1 MDNSILNSLWMIIS
15 ILLVL
20 AMIPGLAF
28 FYGGLSRAKHSV
40 NTMFMN
46 FIVMGPLCII
56 WLVFGFSFVFSTSFG
71 GFIGDFNYL
80 GLQNLPNNFSGIPSV
95 IFVLFQMAFSFIA
108 CAIISGAII
117 ERTRHKFWMYFSV
130 LWTILVYYPVAHWV
144 WAQGGWIEE
153 MGGKDFAG
161 GLVVHISSGASAFI
175 LAKSLGRRLDFFK
188 LKKPYNLG
196 FVFLGSALL
205 WLGWFGF
212 NAGSAL
218 AFDSVAVNSIVTT
231 LVASLTSMIA
241 WYYMDMVF
249 TPHKPT
255 TKGINIAIIC
265 GLVGITP
272 SAGFVGLWDSALIG
286 LIVAVVGNIGIR
298 YFHSVVRIDDA
309 LDVFISHGFC
319 GFVGALLT
327 GVFAHN
333 AVNAG
338 IDNGIYYGGNWT
350 IFKANL
356 IGSIVVIIY
365 SMLIT
370 KLIYSV
376 LNKFVAK
383 ARLDEAEEEI
393 GSDISIHGEHV
404 LNYKNDMDY

>member
-1 MDNSILNSLWMIIS
+1 MDNTILNSLWMIIC

-20 AMIPGLAF
+20 VMIPGLAF
-28 FYGGLSRAKHSV
+28 FYAGLTRAKHSV
-40 NTMFMN
+40 NTMFMS
-46 FIVMGPLCII
+46 FIVMGPLCLLWLILGFS
-56 WLVFGFSFVFSTSFG
+56 LVFSNSFSG
-71 GFIGDFNYL
+71 IIGNFNYL
-80 GLQNLPNNFSGIPSV
+80 GLQNLPKMFSGVPSV

-130 LWTILVYYPVAHWV
+130 LWTLFVYYPVAHWV

-153 MGGKDFAG
+153 LGGKDFAG

-188 LKKPYNLG
+188 LKKSYNLG

-205 WLGWFGF
+205 WIGWFGF

-218 AFDSVAVNSIVTT
+218 AFDSVAVNSVVTT
-231 LVASLTSMIA
+231 LVASLTAMLA
-241 WYYMDMVF
+241 WYFMDMVF

-255 TKGINIAIIC
+255 TKGINIALIC

-272 SAGFVGLWDSALIG
+272 SAGYVGLWDSALIG
-286 LIVAVVGNIGIR
+286 LIVAFVCNIGVR
-298 YFHSVVRIDDA
+298 YFHSVVKVDDA
-309 LDVFISHGFC
+309 LDVFISHGLC

-333 AVNAG
+333 AVNG
-338 IDNGIYYGGNWT
+338 SIDNGIIYGGSWS
-350 IFKANL
+350 IFNANL
-356 IGSIVVIIY
+356 IGSIIVMIY
-365 SMLIT
+365 SMIVT
-370 KLIYSV
+370 KILYIIID
-376 LNKFVAK
+376 KFIAQ
-383 ARLDEAEEEI
+383 ARLDQSEEEI

-404 LNYKNDMDY
+404 LIIKNDMEY